1 MNCKK
6 IRDRIITDYI
16 DQEASKAMQE
26 EILVHLKTCSGC
38 RVFEQAL
45 REKVSEPL
53 RRIEAAR
60 PPESI
65 WQQVQETIEGEV
77 AQDNSPSFLRRVYD
91 FLADAVLMH
100 KPRVALSAAF
110 AVILITALFLRGPF
124 YRQWAVKGY
133 LREQSDFMQSM
144 SLPVNGELEKDIGFG
159 TAIESI
165 FFGELS

>member
-16 DQEASKAMQE
+16 DKEASCVVQK
-26 EILVHLKTCSGC
+26 EIQAHLKVCVGC

-45 REKVSEPL
+45 REKVSEPF
-53 RRIEAAR
+53 RKMEIVR
-60 PPESI
+60 PPESV
-65 WQQVQETIEGEV
+65 WQRIQETIEEEV
-77 AQDNSPSFLRRVYD
+77 TQDNSPSSLRRVSD